1 MAALEAFKVP
11 AEGKGSV
18 ADAARALCRGILE
31 KGLAEALMAPM
42 RLLDGI
48 MVQHVLT
55 KDPGSLEAMDILA
68 PVMAVNGATLVAR
81 LTRQEIPG
89 QVAALLRPCEI
100 RAFIELVKL
109 NQGDRSR
116 VLIIGMDCL
125 GTMEPLEYREW
136 ALGVE
141 SPGWQFF
148 EAMIAQGSPP
158 KGAPDIRTS
167 CKACQFPTPLGADL
181 ELMLLGS
188 NTSEGLTVSPLTQRG
203 AEVLADLGAEKVEAQ
218 KYREEAIAR
227 LVERRKAFRDELLG
241 RVEKELLPLESLLK
255 ELSRCINCYNCRDVC
270 PVCYCKSCVMDS
282 STMEHPSEQY
292 LRWVKRK
299 SMVKMPVDT
308 LFYHMTRMA
317 HMSTSCVGCGQ
328 CSSGCPMGIK
338 VAEIFMAVSRRTQ
351 RLLDYVPGR
360 SLDEPI
366 PLATF
371 REEELEP
378 R

>member
-1 MAALEAFKVP
+1 MTALEAFRVP
-11 AEGKGSV
+11 VEGKGSV
-18 ADAARALCRGILE
+18 ADAARAICRGILE

-42 RLLDGI
+42 RLPDGI

-55 KDPGSLEAMDILA
+55 KDAASLEAMDILA

-81 LTRQEIPG
+81 LTRHEIPG
-89 QVAALLRPCEI
+89 QVAVVLRPCEI
-100 RAFIELVKL
+100 RAFMELVKL

-148 EAMIAQGSPP
+148 QAMIAQGSPP

-167 CKACQFPTPLGADL
+167 CRACEYPIPLGGDL
-181 ELMLLGS
+181 ELMLVGS
-188 NTSEGLTVSPLTQRG
+188 DSSDGLTVSPLTQRG
-203 AEVLADLGAEKVEAQ
+203 AEVLVNLGAEKADVHESR
-218 KYREEAIAR
+218 KEAIAR
-227 LVERRKAFRDELLG
+227 LVERRKAFRGELLDK
-241 RVEKELLPLESLLK
+241 VERELLPLESLLK

-282 STMEHPSEQY
+282 STMEHPSERY
-292 LRWVKRK
+292 LRWVKRR

>member
-1 MAALEAFKVP
+1 MTALEAFTVP
-11 AEGKGSV
+11 VRGKGSV

-31 KGLAEALMAPM
+31 KGLVEAVMAPM
-42 RLLDGI
+42 RLPDGI

-55 KDPGSLEAMDILA
+55 RDPESLGAMDILA

-81 LTRQEIPG
+81 LTRQEISG

-100 RAFIELVKL
+100 RAFMELVKL

-125 GTMEPLEYREW
+125 GTMEPPEYRQW

-148 EAMIAQGSPP
+148 QAMMGQGSPP
-158 KGAPDIRTS
+158 QGAPDIRTS
-167 CKACQFPTPLGADL
+167 CKACEFPTPVGADL

-188 NTSEGLTVSPLTQRG
+188 NSSEGLTVSPSTQRG
-203 AEVLADLGAEKVEAQ
+203 AEVMANLGAQKVEV
-218 KYREEAIAR
+218 RESRKEAIAS
-227 LVERRKAFRDELLG
+227 LIERRKAFRDELLG
-241 RVEKELLPLESLLK
+241 RVERELLPLENLLK

-292 LRWVKRK
+292 LRWAKRR